1 MVDLENINEV
11 LEGEIR
17 AERSML
23 SEYEVRVEKT
33 MEELALLQTELEENK
48 SASQEQMGRLRNQL
62 KETEEELYVVHLKAQ
77 KHHDES
83 EKRSRMSEI
92 SISSR
97 GGETR
102 RMMQEEIDNGSSGNG
117 FIKKQHTPSHFS
129 QNVVNPG
136 TSFYKTLDMMNGLL
150 GDLDVKMNKLKAERK
165 ALAIN

>member
-1 MVDLENINEV
+1 MDLENINEV

-83 EKRSRMSEI
+83 EKRSRMS
-92 SISSR
+92 
-97 GGETR
+97 
-102 RMMQEEIDNGSSGNG
+102 
-117 FIKKQHTPSHFS
+117 
-129 QNVVNPG
+129 
-136 TSFYKTLDMMNGLL
+136 
-150 GDLDVKMNKLKAERK
+150 
-165 ALAIN
+165 